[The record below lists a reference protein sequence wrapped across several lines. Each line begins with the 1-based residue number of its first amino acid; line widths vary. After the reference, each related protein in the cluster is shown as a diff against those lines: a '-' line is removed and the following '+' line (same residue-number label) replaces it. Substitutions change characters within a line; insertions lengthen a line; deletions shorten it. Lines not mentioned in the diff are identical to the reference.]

1 MSPEAEGPV
10 VARRRGSAITRI
22 AALGALAFV
31 VIAIAYV
38 LLSSGDGG
46 NQYRLLF
53 ETGGQLVKGNQV
65 LIGGQPVGTVDA
77 VTLTDNSEAEVKITV
92 DRELHEGTEAVIR
105 STSLSGI
112 ANRYVSI
119 TPGPDNAR
127 PIPDDGVIT
136 QVDTTTPVDLD
147 QLFDTFRK
155 PARQGLRDIIRGYG
169 TAYTG
174 HGEEAN
180 LTYLYLNPSLVAT
193 DQLFR
198 ELSDDQQVLTR
209 FLVNGAGVTSA
220 LAERRNDLSSLV
232 SNANQTLGAIASQN
246 VALDRSL
253 KALPPAM
260 RQADTTFVNLRAA
273 FDDLDSF
280 VAASKPATKHLAPF
294 LKKLGR
300 TAQLAVPVFRNLHFA
315 VRNPGS
321 HNDLAEFTK
330 DLSPVE
336 AKARNAFPQAIKA
349 EGCSA
354 TDPTPCGSPP
364 GSDPPIR
371 FIRPY
376 SPELLA
382 AIAKLGQITAFYDG
396 NGHFARIMSLI
407 PLFHWN
413 SGTEELD
420 PFMPVETVSYSD
432 LEFPVAPE
440 NSYRRC
446 PGGATQPNA
455 GWPAPTD
462 HPFLDGGLLTSGV
475 PPADCNA
482 TQVPAGP

>member
-1 MSPEAEGPV
+1 MSPETTGPV
-10 VARRRGSAITRI
+10 IARSRSGVTRI
-22 AALGALAFV
+22 AALAALALT
-31 VIAIAYV
+31 VIAVVY
-38 LLSSGDGG
+38 LLLNSGDGG

-53 ETGGQLVKGNQV
+53 ENGGQLVKGNQV
-65 LIGGQPVGTVDA
+65 LIGGQPVGTVDD
-77 VTLTDNSEAEVKITV
+77 VILNDNSEAEVKITV
-92 DRELHEGTEAVIR
+92 DRQLNEGTEAVIR

-119 TPGPDNAR
+119 TPGPDNAK
-127 PIPDDGVIT
+127 PIPADGVIT
-136 QVDTTTPVDLD
+136 QVDTTSPVDLD

-169 TAYTG
+169 TAYSG
-174 HGEEAN
+174 DNEQAN
-180 LTYLYLNPSLVAT
+180 LTYKYLNPSLVAT
-193 DQLFR
+193 DRLFR
-198 ELSDDQQVLTR
+198 ELSDDQEVLTR
-209 FLVNGAGVTSA
+209 FLVSGAGVTTA

-232 SNANQTLGAIASQN
+232 SNANKGLGAIASEN

-253 KALPPAM
+253 QALPPVM
-260 RQADTTFVNLRAA
+260 RQANTTFVNLRAA

-300 TAQLAVPVFRNLHFA
+300 TAQLSVPVFRNLRLA
-315 VRNPGS
+315 VRRPGA

-330 DLSPVE
+330 DQAPVE
-336 AKARNAFPQAIKA
+336 AKAQNAFPQAIKA
-349 EGCSA
+349 EDCSA
-354 TDPTPCGSPP
+354 VDPTQCGSPP

-376 SPELLA
+376 SPDLLGGLG
-382 AIAKLGQITAFYDG
+382 KLGQVTAFYDG
-396 NGHFARIMSLI
+396 SGHFARIMSLI
-407 PLFHWN
+407 PMFHWN
-413 SGTEELD
+413 PGTEELD

-432 LEFPVAPE
+432 LQFPTAPE
-440 NSYRRC
+440 NVYRRC
-446 PGGATQPNA
+446 PGGATQANA

-462 HPFLDGGLLTSGV
+462 HPFLDGGILTSGV

-482 TQVPAGP
+482 TQVPPGP